1 MKSSQSTEKNL
12 SDFERFIEVIEE
24 VLKQFKSVEKLSVF
38 EMGQRDGLLWA
49 AQLAEEV
56 EEKTSA
62 ANLKTSNGG

>member
-62 ANLKTSNGG
+62 ANLKTSSGG

>member
-1 MKSSQSTEKNL
+1 MKSSRSTEKNL
-12 SDFERFIEVIEE
+12 SEFERFIEVIEE

>member
-1 MKSSQSTEKNL
+1 MKSSRSTEKNL

-62 ANLKTSNGG
+62 TNLKTSNGG

>member
-1 MKSSQSTEKNL
+1 MKSSPNTGKSLNN
-12 SDFERFIEVIEE
+12 FERFIDVIEE
-24 VLKQFKSVEKLSVF
+24 VLKQFKSAEKLSTF

>member
-1 MKSSQSTEKNL
+1 MKSSRSTEKNL

>member
-1 MKSSQSTEKNL
+1 MKSSRSTEKNL
-12 SDFERFIEVIEE
+12 SDFERFVKVIEE

-62 ANLKTSNGG
+62 ANLKTSSGG

>member
-1 MKSSQSTEKNL
+1 MKSSRSIEKNL